1 MAYDGDFYEA
11 YEAYLHEDLV
21 RTKHNQMFALWEN
34 VAKCRRVIDLGC
46 GQSTE
51 YFWHATAPACYQ
63 GFDVNE
69 GDRAIAANYRDPAFV
84 ETVHAL
90 DWKPDAF
97 VSLFST
103 ECTATA
109 LENAELYER
118 LFREIPTIEYA
129 LVAGFYYTRRRT
141 TNPVKEAGDIVSWQ
155 TNSRIE
161 HDSSDVYDE
170 LRITAEVPSTMFG
183 EDVVEVWRILS
194 RCG

>member
-11 YEAYLHEDLV
+11 YEAYLREPRV
-21 RTKHNQMFALWEN
+21 RTKHDQIFDLWAA
-34 VAKCRRVIDLGC
+34 VAEAEYVIDLGC
-46 GQSTE
+46 GKSNE
-51 YFWHATAPACYQ
+51 YFRFGHPVSGYQ

-69 GDRAIAANYRDPAFV
+69 ANYAITANYRKPEFI
-84 ETVHAL
+84 ETIHGL

-97 VSLFST
+97 VSLFSV

-118 LFREIPTIEYA
+118 LFREVPTIQHA